1 MAQEFAW
8 LAEELGSLL
17 AADDKQKQVFVG
29 VFRMQ
34 SMVSFHQ
41 ICFCERGLTAY
52 TLFGWD

>member
-17 AADDKQKQVFVG
+17 TTDDKQKQVFVG
-29 VFRMQ
+29 VLGMQ

-41 ICFCERGLTAY
+41 ICFCECG
-52 TLFGWD
+52 